1 MARPSHLWFR
11 ALFNFYA
18 VINMLI
24 ATNFFVALVAF

>member
-11 ALFNFYA
+11 ALFIFYA